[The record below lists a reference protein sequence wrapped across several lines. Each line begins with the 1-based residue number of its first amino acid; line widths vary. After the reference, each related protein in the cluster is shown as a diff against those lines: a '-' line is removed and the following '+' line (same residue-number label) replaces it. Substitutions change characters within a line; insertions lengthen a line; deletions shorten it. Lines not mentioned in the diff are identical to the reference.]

1 MNRSVRCRALKKEG
15 SELIRTQHTVNS
27 ASQQLDKIPVT
38 RLKGVGAALEKK
50 LSGIG
55 INNVQDLL
63 FHLPFRYEDRS
74 RIAAIGSISAGETVQ
89 VQGEVLNTDIQ
100 FGRRRSLRCTV
111 KDHSGFITLRF
122 FHFSNAQKSSLAVGS
137 QVRCYGE
144 VRRGKSGLELFHPE
158 YRVVRENEDIVVE
171 DCLTAIYPTTE
182 GLGQSRLRSI
192 TNQAL
197 AFLPKDTDFVAG
209 TALQELMPDEL
220 IERFKLHS
228 LIDAIQLIH
237 RPPLEAPLS
246 WLSEGKSPGQSRLSF
261 EELLAH
267 RLCMRRFKSDA
278 QQQPA
283 PKFDASPEI
292 VTSFLEALPFTLTKA
307 QQRAYKEI
315 GDDLARACP
324 MLRLL
329 QGDVGSGKTVVAAL
343 SALHAIAQGYQVAIM
358 APTEL
363 LAEQHFANFCQW
375 LEPLSVNVGW
385 LSGKTKGKARTEQ
398 LASVANGECQLLVG
412 THALF
417 QDEVIYAKLGF
428 IIIDEQHR
436 FGVQQRLALREKA
449 NRHALNPHQ
458 LVMTATPIPRTL
470 AMSAYADLDNSVIDE
485 LPPGRIPVNTAII
498 SNDRR
503 DQVMQRIEQ
512 ACKENSQ
519 AYWVCTL
526 IEESEALQCQAA
538 EVTAEQL
545 TKQLP
550 EIKVG
555 LIHGRMKPQEK
566 LDVMQRFK
574 QGDLQLLVATT
585 VIEVGVDV
593 PNASLMV
600 IENPERLGLAQLH
613 QLRGRVGRGSTHSH
627 CILLYQTPLSKA
639 GKQRLS
645 VMRESTDGFY
655 IAEKDLELRGPGQ
668 VLGTQ
673 QTGLMSFKVADI
685 SRDADLLDQVK
696 EASEL
701 VLEKYPE
708 IIDPLIQRWLGDN
721 VHYANV

>member
-1 MNRSVRCRALKKEG
+1 MNAA
-15 SELIRTQHTVNS
+15 SE
-27 ASQQLDKIPVT
+27 QLDKISVT

-50 LSGIG
+50 LNGIG
-55 INNVQDLL
+55 IYTVQDLL
-63 FHLPFRYEDRS
+63 FHLPFRYEDRT
-74 RIAAIGSISAGETVQ
+74 RIAPIGSVSAGETIQ
-89 VQGEVLNTDIQ
+89 IQGEVLSTDIQ
-100 FGRRRSLRCTV
+100 FGRRRSLRCTL
-111 KDHSGFITLRF
+111 KDQSGFITLRF
-122 FHFSNAQKSSLAVGS
+122 FHFSNAQKNSLAVGS

-144 VRRGKSGLELFHPE
+144 ARRGRSGLELFHPE
-158 YRVVRENEDIVVE
+158 YRVVRENEEVIID
-171 DCLTAIYPTTE
+171 DCLTAIYPATE
-182 GLGQSRLRSI
+182 GLGQARLRSI
-192 TNQAL
+192 ANQAL
-197 AFLPKDTDFVAG
+197 SYLPADSKSEEVTG
-209 TALQELMPDEL
+209 TALQEFLPGE
-220 IERFKLHS
+220 IIQKFELHS
-228 LIDAIQLIH
+228 LVDAIKLIH
-237 RPPLEAPLS
+237 RPPIESPLR
-246 WLSEGKSPGQSRLSF
+246 WINEGKNPGQHRLSF

-267 RLCMRRFKSDA
+267 RLCMRRFKSDS
-278 QQQPA
+278 QQQAA
-283 PKFDASPEI
+283 PKFHDSPDL
-292 VTSFLEALPFTLTKA
+292 VANFLKLLPFTLTNG

-343 SALHAIAQGYQVAIM
+343 SALHAIASGYQVALM

-363 LAEQHFANFCQW
+363 LAEQHFANFCEW
-375 LEPLSVNVGW
+375 FESMGINVGW
-385 LSGKTKGKARTEQ
+385 LSGKTKGKPRQ
-398 LASVANGECQLLVG
+398 LLLESLAQGDCQLLVG

-417 QDEVIYAKLGF
+417 QNGVEYAKLGL

-436 FGVQQRLALREKA
+436 FGVHQRLALREKA
-449 NRHALNPHQ
+449 NRHELNPHQ

-470 AMSAYADLDNSVIDE
+470 AMSAYADLDNSIIDE

-503 DQVMQRIEQ
+503 DEVMKRIEQ

-545 TKQLP
+545 AKLLP
-550 EIKVG
+550 TIKVG

-566 LDVMQRFK
+566 AEIMQRFK
-574 QGDLQLLVATT
+574 IGELQLLVATT

-639 GKQRLS
+639 GKQRLA

-696 EASEL
+696 LASEI
-701 VLEKYPE
+701 VLEKYPD

-721 VHYANV
+721 VDYANV

>member
-1 MNRSVRCRALKKEG
+1 MTA
-15 SELIRTQHTVNS
+15 T
-27 ASQQLDKIPVT
+27 SQQLDKIPVT

-50 LSGIG
+50 LSAMGID
-55 INNVQDLL
+55 NVQDLL

-74 RIAAIGSISAGETVQ
+74 RIAPIGSISAGEAVQ
-89 VQGEVLNTDIQ
+89 VQGEVLSTDIQ
-100 FGRRRSLRCTV
+100 FGRRRSLRCTI
-111 KDHSGFITLRF
+111 KDSSGFLTLRF
-122 FHFSNAQKSSLAVGS
+122 FHFSNAQKNSLAVGS

-158 YRVVRENEDIVVE
+158 YRVVRKNEDIVVE

-192 TNQAL
+192 ANQAL
-197 AFLPKDTDFVAG
+197 AYLPSDQAAVAG
-209 TALQELMPDEL
+209 GALQELMPEEL
-220 IERFKLHS
+220 IEKFKLHS
-228 LIDAIQLIH
+228 LNDAIRLIH
-237 RPPLEAPLS
+237 RPPLEAPLG
-246 WLSEGKSPGQSRLSF
+246 WLSEGKNPGQNRLSF

-283 PKFDASPEI
+283 PRFGESPTL
-292 VTSFLEALPFTLTKA
+292 VRKFLEALPFSLTNA

-315 GDDLARACP
+315 ADDLARACP

-343 SALHAIAQGYQVAIM
+343 SALHAIADGYQVAIM

-375 LEPLSVNVGW
+375 LEPLGINVGW
-385 LSGKTKGKARTEQ
+385 LSGKTKGNARSQQ
-398 LASVANGECQLLVG
+398 LEAVANGGCQLLVG

-417 QDEVIYAKLGF
+417 QDEVVYAKLGF
-428 IIIDEQHR
+428 VIIDEQHR
-436 FGVQQRLALREKA
+436 FGVHQRLALREKA
-449 NRHALNPHQ
+449 SRHALNPHQ

-470 AMSAYADLDNSVIDE
+470 AMSAYADLDNSIIDE

-503 DQVMQRIEQ
+503 DQVMQRIET
-512 ACKENSQ
+512 ACKQNSQ

-550 EIKVG
+550 DIKIG

-566 LDVMQRFK
+566 ADIMQQFK
-574 QGDLQLLVATT
+574 QGLLQLLVATT

-613 QLRGRVGRGSTHSH
+613 QLRGRVGRGSNHSH

-685 SRDADLLDQVK
+685 SRDAELLDQVK
-696 EASEL
+696 AASEL
-701 VLEKYPE
+701 ILEKYPE